1 MAEPCENC
9 DTPELMVILYS
20 ARIENNQ
27 LATIFRHFYSGR
39 KYRDRAKR
47 GYFLTR
53 KGGTLQLQ
61 KGVLLQKIKTSSN
74 NNQWWLVGRIGSV
87 GIDLMMFPNS
97 TLSCQKKTEMWFNKK
112 LKPSSKEREKNESKT
127 DN

>member
-47 GYFLTR
+47 GVLSYKKRGYFTTP
-53 KGGTLQLQ
+53 KGGTFAKDQDI
-61 KGVLLQKIKTSSN
+61 IK
-74 NNQWWLVGRIGSV
+74 
-87 GIDLMMFPNS
+87 
-97 TLSCQKKTEMWFNKK
+97 
-112 LKPSSKEREKNESKT
+112 
-127 DN
+127 